1 MSATVLTAPVS
12 PDPVSTVPLSTD
24 PVSTVTVF
32 TEPVPAVGALARIGG
47 TPVAHDR
54 ADAAPPAP
62 RGLSIITAAPGLWRV
77 ALIGGP
83 VLGHIELR
91 ERDGEERFVAR
102 RLLRGGLRSIELGEF
117 WSPTDAAECFR

>member
-12 PDPVSTVPLSTD
+12 IQPELTD
-24 PVSTVTVF
+24 VEF
-32 TEPVPAVGALARIGG
+32 GAPVPAVGAVGRTAGA
-47 TPVAHDR
+47 PVVHDR
-54 ADAAPPAP
+54 ADAPPPAP

-91 ERDGEERFVAR
+91 QHDGEERFVAR

-117 WSPTDAAECFR
+117 W

>member
-1 MSATVLTAPVS
+1 MSATVLTAAGIA
-12 PDPVSTVPLSTD
+12 PVSTD
-24 PVSTVTVF
+24 AAVTA
-32 TEPVPAVGALARIGG
+32 PVPAVGTLARTGG
-47 TPVAHDR
+47 APVVHDR

-62 RGLSIITAAPGLWRV
+62 RGLSIVTAAPGLWRV

>member
-1 MSATVLTAPVS
+1 MSATVLTAPV
-12 PDPVSTVPLSTD
+12 PAPVQPLSTD
-24 PVSTVTVF
+24 LDPNDVEFSA
-32 TEPVPAVGALARIGG
+32 PVPAVGAVARTVGA
-47 TPVAHDR
+47 PVVRDR
-54 ADAAPPAP
+54 TDAPPAAP

>member
-1 MSATVLTAPVS
+1 MSATVLTAPV
-12 PDPVSTVPLSTD
+12 LTD
-24 PVSTVTVF
+24 PVP
-32 TEPVPAVGALARIGG
+32 TEPAFSDPVPAVGAVVRTAGAR
-47 TPVAHDR
+47 VVHDR

-62 RGLSIITAAPGLWRV
+62 RGLSIVTAAPGLWRV

-102 RLLRGGLRSIELGEF
+102 RLLRGGVRSIELGEF

>member
-12 PDPVSTVPLSTD
+12 IQPELTD
-24 PVSTVTVF
+24 VEF
-32 TEPVPAVGALARIGG
+32 GAPVPAVGAVGRTAGA
-47 TPVAHDR
+47 PVVHDR
-54 ADAAPPAP
+54 ADAPPPAP

-91 ERDGEERFVAR
+91 QRDGEERFVAR

-117 WSPTDAAECFR
+117 WSPTDAAECYR

>member
-1 MSATVLTAPVS
+1 MSATVLTAPA
-12 PDPVSTVPLSTD
+12 STD
-24 PVSTVTVF
+24 
-32 TEPVPAVGALARIGG
+32 PVPAVGAPSARSGG
-47 TPVAHDR
+47 MPVVRDR

-62 RGLSIITAAPGLWRV
+62 RGLSIVTAAPGLWRV

-91 ERDGEERFVAR
+91 ELDGAERFVAR

>member
-12 PDPVSTVPLSTD
+12 AA
-24 PVSTVTVF
+24 
-32 TEPVPAVGALARIGG
+32 PVPAVGAVSRSSSG
-47 TPVAHDR
+47 PVVHER

-62 RGLSIITAAPGLWRV
+62 RGLSIVTAAPGLWRV

-91 ERDGEERFVAR
+91 ERDGEEHFVAR

>member
-1 MSATVLTAPVS
+1 
-12 PDPVSTVPLSTD
+12 
-24 PVSTVTVF
+24 
-32 TEPVPAVGALARIGG
+32 VPAVGAVGRTAGA
-47 TPVAHDR
+47 PVVHDR
-54 ADAAPPAP
+54 ADAPPPAP

-91 ERDGEERFVAR
+91 QRDGEERFVAR